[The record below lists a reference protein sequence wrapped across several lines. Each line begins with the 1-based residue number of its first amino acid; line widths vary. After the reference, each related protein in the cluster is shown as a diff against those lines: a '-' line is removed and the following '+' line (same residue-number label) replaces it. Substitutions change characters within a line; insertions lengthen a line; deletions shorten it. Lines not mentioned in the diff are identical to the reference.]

1 MSAKTPLR
9 NESNAM
15 RSLRA
20 WLRQSFFW
28 LCWLVLL
35 GGPIGVAE
43 TASAATAATAHAH
56 HQRYAKAD
64 KVVVSKSRRV
74 LELWKDGEVLES
86 FRVALGRMPRGHKIY
101 EGDGRT
107 PEGTYVLGD
116 WNHDSRFYRSMM
128 ISYPSPAD
136 SARAA
141 SMGKPA
147 GGQIMLHGLA
157 PEIASWG
164 SDHYLFN
171 WTEGCIALTN
181 EEIDIVW
188 RRVRPGT
195 PIEIM
200 P

>member
-1 MSAKTPLR
+1 MKAIIF
-9 NESNAM
+9 
-15 RSLRA
+15 
-20 WLRQSFFW
+20 WLRPLHML
-28 LCWLVLL
+28 LCGLL
-35 GGPIGVAE
+35 LAGATADAVEA
-43 TASAATAATAHAH
+43 ASAAHAH
-56 HQRYAKAD
+56 HQRDAKAD

-74 LELWKDGEVLES
+74 LELWKDGEVVES
-86 FRVALGRMPRGHKIY
+86 FRVALGRTPRGHKLY
-101 EGDGRT
+101 QGDGRT
-107 PEGTYVLGD
+107 PEGTYVLEG
-116 WNHDSRFYRSMM
+116 WNHDSRFYRAMR

-136 SARAA
+136 AARAA

-147 GGQIMLHGLA
+147 GGEIMLHGLA
-157 PEIASWG
+157 PEIADWG
-164 SDHYLFN
+164 ADHYLFN